1 MRNDEIFMK
10 LKVKSLLVI
19 IALNVMLLK
28 KFILKKS
35 YFLHAISPYY

>member
-28 KFILKKS
+28 KFI
-35 YFLHAISPYY
+35 